1 VVITELNKKE
11 CWLPGASIWVTKM
24 DKKNPWLSA
33 FDYHL
38 NFQISKILKL
48 NSQLCSL
55 NSNQKDLLLIA
66 PQGMLPTELVV
77 ILESWQDISKLNRI
91 KLPYQITTVR
101 LFNPD
106 KNLILLE
113 ELKSN
118 FQFELVPVYE

>member
-1 VVITELNKKE
+1 
-11 CWLPGASIWVTKM
+11 M